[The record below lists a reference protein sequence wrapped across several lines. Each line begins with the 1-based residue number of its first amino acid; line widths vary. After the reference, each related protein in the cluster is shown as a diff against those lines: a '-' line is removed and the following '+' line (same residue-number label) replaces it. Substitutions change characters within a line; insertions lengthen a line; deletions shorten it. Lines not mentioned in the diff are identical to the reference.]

1 MKILAIDTSGQ
12 VAGCALLEDGRLLS
26 EYNSLSSASA
36 LRKTHSQTLMP
47 MLESLRD
54 QTELDLH
61 TLDAIAV
68 TAGPGSFTGLRI
80 GAATA
85 KGLGLALEKP
95 VIAVPTLE
103 ALAFGVW
110 TAGGDNALICPV
122 MDARRR
128 QVYTAAYTWKRNSA
142 LPEVLMEGCAVDI
155 RELAER
161 LNEEGREVVFA
172 GDGVAVY
179 SAEISEL
186 LAVPFCFAP
195 PHMLL
200 QRAGAVA
207 AAAAAHFEAEK
218 EACLISAADFRPVY
232 LRKSQAERER
242 EANGG
247 E

>member
-110 TAGGDNALICPV
+110 TAGGDSALICPV

-128 QVYTAAYTWKRNSA
+128 QVYTAAYAWR
-142 LPEVLMEGCAVDI
+142 
-155 RELAER
+155 R
-161 LNEEGREVVFA
+161 
-172 GDGVAVY
+172 
-179 SAEISEL
+179 
-186 LAVPFCFAP
+186 
-195 PHMLL
+195 
-200 QRAGAVA
+200 
-207 AAAAAHFEAEK
+207 
-218 EACLISAADFRPVY
+218 
-232 LRKSQAERER
+232 
-242 EANGG
+242 
-247 E
+247 